1 MIKRTISIGKPA
13 YLRLQNEQLKVEFV
27 DEDREASLPLEDIG
41 LLVMD
46 HPRITVTQRA
56 MSALIANNAAVLWCD
71 DKHLPQG
78 MFFSLGQ
85 QNKEFTQKLRHQMN
99 ASVPL
104 KKQLWKQVVQAKI
117 RNQAAVLD
125 VLEKPNRKLLSLA
138 NDVSPGDPK
147 NLEGQAASAY
157 WKILFAEIEGFT
169 RKRHGASPNNLLNYG
184 YAILR
189 AVVARSLTGSG
200 CLPAVG
206 IHHRNKYNPFCL
218 ADDMMEPYRPYV
230 DLLVTD
236 MIRET
241 GELPEELDKSHKAE
255 LLRIPILDSRIGK
268 ETCPL
273 MHAVLHTTAAL
284 ARCYDGS
291 QKKLALPQL

>member
-13 YLRLQNEQLKVEFV
+13 YIRYQNKQLLIEFV
-27 DEDREASLPLEDIG
+27 EDDTKASLAVEDIG
-41 LLVMD
+41 LMVMD
-46 HPRITVTQRA
+46 HPRITVTQKA
-56 MSALIANNAAVLWCD
+56 MSALISNNTAVLWCD
-71 DKHLPQG
+71 EKHMPQG

-85 QNKEFTQKLRHQMN
+85 QNKEFTQKLRFQMN

-104 KKQLWKQVVQAKI
+104 KKQLWKQIIQSKI

-125 VLEKPNRKLLSLA
+125 ALEKPNRKLLRMA
-138 NDVSPGDPK
+138 KEVSPGDPN
-147 NLEGQAASAY
+147 NLEGQAANAY
-157 WKILFAEIEGFT
+157 WKILFEEIEGFT

-200 CLPAVG
+200 CLPAIG

-218 ADDMMEPYRPYV
+218 ADDVMEPYRPYV

-241 GELPEELDKSHKAE
+241 GELPEELDKTHKAE
-255 LLRIPILDSRIGK
+255 LLRIPTLDVIIGK
-268 ETCPL
+268 ETSPL
-273 MHAVLHTTAAL
+273 LHAVLHTTASL
-284 ARCYDGS
+284 ARCYEGS
-291 QKKLALPQL
+291 QKKLALPEL